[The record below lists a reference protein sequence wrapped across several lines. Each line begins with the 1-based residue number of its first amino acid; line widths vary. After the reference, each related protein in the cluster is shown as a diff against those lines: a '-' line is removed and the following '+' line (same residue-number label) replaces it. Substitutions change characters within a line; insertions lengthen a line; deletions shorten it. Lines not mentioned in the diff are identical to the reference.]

1 MAEKKQPSGDHQ
13 GHRQRMKERL
23 LAGGLAG
30 FSDHEILEV
39 ALFYAL
45 PYRNTNELAHR
56 LVAQFGGWTQALDA
70 AYEDLLTVPG
80 VTPHVATMLVM
91 MGQIAHRYHRDVTG
105 CVLHLYDTR
114 SLAQHIAPWFLG
126 EKQESVL
133 LVSLD
138 NKRKHLNTTRIFRGS
153 VNSAQFN
160 VREAAKQAL
169 RDNATQVVLAHNHPN
184 GFAFPSQTDLDTTRY
199 VAEVFKPLDI
209 RLTEHMVVADGDCIC
224 MSQLPGMEDV
234 FGIRPEPLA
243 RVATDDNSL

>member
-1 MAEKKQPSGDHQ
+1 MAEQKQDHE

-56 LVAQFGGWTQALDA
+56 LASHFGGWTQVLEAE
-70 AYEDLLTVPG
+70 YEDLLTVPG
-80 VTPHVATMLVM
+80 VTPHVATMLVL
-91 MGQIAHRYHRDVTG
+91 MGQMARRYHRDVTG
-105 CVLHLYDTR
+105 YVLHLYDTR

-138 NKRKHLNTTRIFRGS
+138 NKRKHLNTTRVFRGS

-160 VREAAKQAL
+160 VREAVKQAL

-184 GFAFPSQTDLDTTRY
+184 GFAFPSQTDLETTRY
-199 VAEVFKPLDI
+199 VAQVFKPLDI
-209 RLTEHMVVADGDCIC
+209 RLADHLVVAEGDCIC
-224 MSQLPGMEDV
+224 MSELPNMADV
-234 FGIRPEPLA
+234 FGVRVEPLPQ
-243 RVATDDNSL
+243 VATDDNTL